1 MRESFRSPNDALAVL
16 VLVEPLK
23 CNVVANA
30 KCRVSYR
37 GMHVSLLG
45 ALNQEISSL
54 RAFLVGGC
62 GGGELHVAGALRLS
76 PGSRGQMTR

>member
-30 KCRVSYR
+30 KCRVSYH

-45 ALNQEISSL
+45 ALN
-54 RAFLVGGC
+54 
-62 GGGELHVAGALRLS
+62 
-76 PGSRGQMTR
+76 